1 MLYLGVRCSDV
12 VKLGPGMV
20 KEGVLS
26 LVPQKTRYKRLTI
39 SYKPILPE
47 LARIIHATKIGTES
61 FLSTARGKP
70 FSVAGFLGTGFVVVA
85 MRRDYS
91 IVPATVY
98 ARLEPQS
105 QQSVGLRQINSW
117 QSSTGLHPTK
127 PKSIR
132 EKQIENCWQERE

>member
-1 MLYLGVRCSDV
+1 MLYLGVRRSDV

-47 LARIIHATKIGTES
+47 LARIIHATKIGMES
-61 FLSTARGKP
+61 FLETARGKP
-70 FSVAGFLGTGFVVVA
+70 FSVAGFGNWFRDRC

-105 QQSVGLRQINSW
+105 QLSVGLRRINSW